1 MEVEVGGVEEAEMVA
16 AVVMVAVAVEDMVIM
31 GRPGDMEVVVVTRPE
46 VVLVVDSV
54 DSMAV
59 VVMVW
64 ARASME
70 EVVVTRPEVVSVVDS
85 VDLMAVVV
93 MVWARARVVV
103 AAVGVQAA
111 VGCQVEARPALW
123 SLLPSMLVG

>member
-31 GRPGDMEVVVVTRPE
+31 GRPGDMEV
-46 VVLVVDSV
+46 
-54 DSMAV
+54 
-59 VVMVW
+59 
-64 ARASME
+64 
-70 EVVVTRPEVVSVVDS
+70 VVVTRPEVVSVVDS